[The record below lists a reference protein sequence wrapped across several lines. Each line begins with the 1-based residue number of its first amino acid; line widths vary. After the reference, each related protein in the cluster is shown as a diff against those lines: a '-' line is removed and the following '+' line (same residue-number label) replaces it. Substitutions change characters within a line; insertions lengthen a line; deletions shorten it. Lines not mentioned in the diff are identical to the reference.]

1 MTTEL
6 LERETDAK
14 VKIKADVETKA
25 ETKTAEDDEAPI
37 KCMIDGV
44 EVHSIAQY
52 LIEKYPDT
60 WTVAKYKQTYP
71 DAPLLSKK
79 AERILENIRNKNKN
93 KNKQSGHDAEEKTNK
108 IDFFSGEFQ
117 KDEFVA
123 SPLTKS
129 SRHFN
134 EVFEL
139 GKAAA
144 AYTSEG
150 NPITITV
157 FEGHKG
163 LALDYLPT
171 SKDGYVY
178 NIDLL
183 KKIIIGFELNMPI
196 YLWGMH
202 GTGKTT
208 ILQEAAARTGRPFV
222 RVQHTMNMQE
232 SDVLGQWTVRDG
244 NTFYQP
250 GPLICAMINGWVYC
264 ADEYD
269 FAMPAVTAVYQP
281 VLEGQNLIV
290 KDAPAHLRRIVPHPE
305 FRFVATGNTN
315 GGGDETGL
323 YSGTQIMNAA
333 NFSRFDIT
341 EEVPYMEARNETQV
355 LVSQAMMARDDA
367 TRLVR
372 IANDVRGAFSKGE
385 ISTTIS
391 TRELISAAKLG
402 IAFGGRWK
410 EGIRLAFCN
419 RLSRIDK
426 KTIQGLVDRVFG
438 ENG

>member
-14 VKIKADVETKA
+14 AKTEADVETKS
-25 ETKTAEDDEAPI
+25 EVKTTDDNAPI
-37 KCMIDGV
+37 KCMIDGA
-44 EVHSIAQY
+44 EVDSIAKY
-52 LIEKYPDT
+52 LLEKYPDT

-71 DAPLLSKK
+71 DAPLLSKR
-79 AERILENIRNKNKN
+79 AERILKNIRNKNK
-93 KNKQSGHDAEEKTNK
+93 KNGHGVKEEAEVSK
-108 IDFFSGEFQ
+108 IDFFSGEFD
-117 KDEFVA
+117 KEGFVA

-129 SRHFN
+129 HQHFN

-163 LALDYLPT
+163 LALDYLPVT
-171 SKDGYVY
+171 KDGYVY

-244 NTFYQP
+244 STFYQP
-250 GPLICAMINGWVYC
+250 GPLMMAMINGWVYC

-290 KDAPAHLRRIVPHPE
+290 KDAPPHLRRIVPHPE

-355 LVSQAMMARDDA
+355 LVSQATMARDDA
-367 TRLVR
+367 KRLVR
-372 IANDVRGAFSKGE
+372 IANDVRGAFSKGD

-410 EGIRLAFCN
+410 EGIRLAFSN